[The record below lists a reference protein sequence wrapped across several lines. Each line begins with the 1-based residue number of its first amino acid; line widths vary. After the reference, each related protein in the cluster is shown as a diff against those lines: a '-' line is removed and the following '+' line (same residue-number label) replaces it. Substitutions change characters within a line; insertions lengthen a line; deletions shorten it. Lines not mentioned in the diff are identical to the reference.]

1 MCGGGDEALFS
12 ELCQLQADTTHRDK
26 SRKSH
31 PQNFPSVEDGG
42 ESPKTQQEAGFQ
54 VNSCCCEKNT
64 LIKKTLGCSLSLKKS
79 ERGT

>member
-1 MCGGGDEALFS
+1 MCVGGDEALFS

-64 LIKKTLGCSLSLKKS
+64 LIKTLGCSLSLKKS